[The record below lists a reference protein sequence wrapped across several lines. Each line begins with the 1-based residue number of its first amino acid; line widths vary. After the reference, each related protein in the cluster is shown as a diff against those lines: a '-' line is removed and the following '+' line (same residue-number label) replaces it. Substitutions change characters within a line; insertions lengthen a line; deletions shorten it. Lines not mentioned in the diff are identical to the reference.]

1 MERDLEQ
8 AKKRTEKVYITD
20 IAIQKVPYIKYKNL
34 SEEQNH
40 IMRQLARDVLALARE
55 YNNSN
60 EVAITCDIGADSPLE
75 EYGISYGTEHGV
87 QITSDTLS
95 NHILTSADSV
105 SVVILHNHPSTQT
118 FSLEDIRFFLVYSTV
133 KNISVVT
140 NQGTVHYLYKDEKYD
155 FYKAFSLFKGIAAKA
170 AKVKTAKEHYDLAV
184 DFLKKCDTAGL
195 FYE

>member
-60 EVAITCDIGADSPLE
+60 EVAIT
-75 EYGISYGTEHGV
+75 
-87 QITSDTLS
+87 
-95 NHILTSADSV
+95 
-105 SVVILHNHPSTQT
+105 
-118 FSLEDIRFFLVYSTV
+118 
-133 KNISVVT
+133 
-140 NQGTVHYLYKDEKYD
+140 
-155 FYKAFSLFKGIAAKA
+155 
-170 AKVKTAKEHYDLAV
+170 
-184 DFLKKCDTAGL
+184 
-195 FYE
+195 

>member
-95 NHILTSADSV
+95 NHILTSRTAYRWLSSIIIHPRRLFRWRISDFFWS
-105 SVVILHNHPSTQT
+105 ILQ
-118 FSLEDIRFFLVYSTV
+118 
-133 KNISVVT
+133 
-140 NQGTVHYLYKDEKYD
+140 
-155 FYKAFSLFKGIAAKA
+155 
-170 AKVKTAKEHYDLAV
+170 
-184 DFLKKCDTAGL
+184 
-195 FYE
+195 